1 MRIPVRIAA
10 TRLTYLA
17 TAIAIVGLAACKLS
31 TDNPISLT
39 LGALKGDNQTAAAG
53 TVFPDSLSV
62 IVLDQYGFSTEGTTI
77 VWAITS
83 GGGSL
88 SANSTTTDMNG
99 ITSVT
104 YTAGLTPGRAT
115 ITATL
120 TGVGFLTFTET
131 IT

>member
-1 MRIPVRIAA
+1 MRLPARI
-10 TRLTYLA
+10 T
-17 TAIAIVGLAACKLS
+17 TARFKLLSAAIVIVVLAACKLS
-31 TDNPISLT
+31 TDNPVSLT

-77 VWAITS
+77 AWAITS

-88 SANSTTTDMNG
+88 SETSTTTDANG
-99 ITSVT
+99 ITSVV
-104 YTAGLTPGRAT
+104 YTAGDSPGHAT

>member
-1 MRIPVRIAA
+1 MRIPALITTVRFKLLSA
-10 TRLTYLA
+10 
-17 TAIAIVGLAACKLS
+17 AIVIVALAACKLS
-31 TDNPISLT
+31 TDIPISLT

-88 SANSTTTDMNG
+88 SATSTTTDTNG
-99 ITSVT
+99 ITSVA
-104 YTAGLTPGRAT
+104 YTAGSSPGRAT

-120 TGVGFLTFTET
+120 AGVGFLTFSET

>member
-1 MRIPVRIAA
+1 MRIPALITTVRFKLLSA
-10 TRLTYLA
+10 
-17 TAIAIVGLAACKLS
+17 AIVIVALAACKLS
-31 TDNPISLT
+31 TDIPISLT

-88 SANSTTTDMNG
+88 SATSTTTDVNG
-99 ITSVT
+99 ITSVA
-104 YTAGLTPGRAT
+104 YTAGSSPGRAT

-120 TGVGFLTFTET
+120 AGVGFLTFSET

>member
-1 MRIPVRIAA
+1 MRIPVRIAT

-17 TAIAIVGLAACKLS
+17 AAIAIAGLAACKLS
-31 TDNPISLT
+31 TDNPVSLT

-88 SANSTTTDMNG
+88 SATSTTTDMNG

-104 YTAGLTPGRAT
+104 YTAGLSAGRAT

>member
-1 MRIPVRIAA
+1 MRFPVRTTTARFKLLSAA
-10 TRLTYLA
+10 IGIVVLT
-17 TAIAIVGLAACKLS
+17 ACKLS
-31 TDNPISLT
+31 TDNPVSLT

-77 VWAITS
+77 AWAITS

-88 SANSTTTDMNG
+88 SETSTTTDANG
-99 ITSVT
+99 ITSVV
-104 YTAGLTPGRAT
+104 YTAGDSPGHAT

>member
-1 MRIPVRIAA
+1 MRLPVRTTAA
-10 TRLTYLA
+10 RFKLLSA
-17 TAIAIVGLAACKLS
+17 AIVVVALAACKLT

-39 LGALKGDNQTAAAG
+39 LGALKGDTQTAAAG

-77 VWAITS
+77 AWAITS

-88 SANSTTTDMNG
+88 SATSTTTDSNG

-104 YTAGLTPGRAT
+104 YTAGLSPGHAT

-120 TGVGFLTFTET
+120 PGVGFLTFTET

>member
-1 MRIPVRIAA
+1 MRLPVRI
-10 TRLTYLA
+10 T
-17 TAIAIVGLAACKLS
+17 TARFKLLSAAIVIVALAACKLS
-31 TDNPISLT
+31 TDNPVSLT
-39 LGALKGDNQTAAAG
+39 LGALKGDAQTAAAG

-88 SANSTTTDMNG
+88 SATSTTTDVNG
-99 ITSVT
+99 ITSVA
-104 YTAGLTPGRAT
+104 YTAGSSPGRAT

-120 TGVGFLTFTET
+120 AGVGFLTFTET

>member
-1 MRIPVRIAA
+1 MRFPVRTTTARFKLLSAA
-10 TRLTYLA
+10 IGIVVLT
-17 TAIAIVGLAACKLS
+17 ACKLS
-31 TDNPISLT
+31 TDNPVSLT

-77 VWAITS
+77 AWAITS

-88 SANSTTTDMNG
+88 SETSTTTDANG
-99 ITSVT
+99 ITAIV
-104 YTAGLTPGRAT
+104 YTAGDSPGRAT

>member
-1 MRIPVRIAA
+1 MRIPVRIATA
-10 TRLTYLA
+10 RLTYLA
-17 TAIAIVGLAACKLS
+17 AAIAIVGLAACKLS

-62 IVLDQYGFSTEGTTI
+62 IVLDQYGFSTEGTAV

-88 SANSTTTDMNG
+88 SATSTTTDANG
-99 ITSVT
+99 ITSVA
-104 YTAGLTPGRAT
+104 YTAGLSPGHAT

>member
-1 MRIPVRIAA
+1 MRIPVRIAT

-17 TAIAIVGLAACKLS
+17 AAIAIVGLAACKLS
-31 TDNPISLT
+31 TDNPVSLT

-88 SANSTTTDMNG
+88 SATSTTTDMNG

-104 YTAGLTPGRAT
+104 YTAGLSAGRAT

>member
-1 MRIPVRIAA
+1 MRIPVRIA
-10 TRLTYLA
+10 TGRLKLCSA
-17 TAIAIVGLAACKLS
+17 AIVIIALAGCKLS

-39 LGALKGDNQTAAAG
+39 LGALGGDNQTAAAG
-53 TVFPDSLSV
+53 TVFADSLKV
-62 IVLDQYGFSTEGTTI
+62 IVLDQYGFSTEGVTVAWI
-77 VWAITS
+77 ITA

-88 SANSTTTDMNG
+88 SAASTTTDVNG

-115 ITATL
+115 ITATVVGI
-120 TGVGFLTFTET
+120 GVLTFTET

>member
-1 MRIPVRIAA
+1 MRVPALITTVRFKLLSA
-10 TRLTYLA
+10 
-17 TAIAIVGLAACKLS
+17 AIVIVALAACQLS

-88 SANSTTTDMNG
+88 SATSTTTDVNG
-99 ITSVT
+99 ITSVA
-104 YTAGLTPGRAT
+104 YTAGSSPGRAT

-120 TGVGFLTFTET
+120 AGVGFLTFTET

>member
-1 MRIPVRIAA
+1 MRLPA
-10 TRLTYLA
+10 RLTTARFKLLSA
-17 TAIAIVGLAACKLS
+17 AIAIVALAACKLS

-39 LGALKGDNQTAAAG
+39 LGALKGDNQTAPAG

-62 IVLDQYGFSTEGTTI
+62 IVLDQYGFSTEGVT
-77 VWAITS
+77 VAWAITS

-88 SANSTTTDMNG
+88 SADTTTTDVNG
-99 ITSVT
+99 ISSVT

-115 ITATL
+115 ITATVV
-120 TGVGFLTFTET
+120 GIGFLTFAET

>member
-1 MRIPVRIAA
+1 MRVPALITTVRFKLLSA
-10 TRLTYLA
+10 
-17 TAIAIVGLAACKLS
+17 AIVIVALAACKLS

-62 IVLDQYGFSTEGTTI
+62 IVLDQYGFSTEGTTV

-88 SANSTTTDMNG
+88 SATSTTTDVNG
-99 ITSVT
+99 ITSVA
-104 YTAGLTPGRAT
+104 YTAGSSPGRAT

-120 TGVGFLTFTET
+120 AGVGFLTFTET

>member
-1 MRIPVRIAA
+1 MRIPALITTVRFKLLSA
-10 TRLTYLA
+10 
-17 TAIAIVGLAACKLS
+17 AIVIVALVACKLS

-39 LGALKGDNQTAAAG
+39 LGALKGDTQTAAAG

-88 SANSTTTDMNG
+88 SATSTTTDTNG

-104 YTAGLTPGRAT
+104 YTAGLSPGRAT

>member
-1 MRIPVRIAA
+1 MRIPVRIAT

-17 TAIAIVGLAACKLS
+17 AAIAIVGLAACKLS
-31 TDNPISLT
+31 TDNPVSLT

-88 SANSTTTDMNG
+88 SATSTTTDANG
-99 ITSVT
+99 ITSIA
-104 YTAGLTPGRAT
+104 YTAGTSAGRAT

-120 TGVGFLTFTET
+120 AGVGFLTFTET

>member
-1 MRIPVRIAA
+1 MRIPLRITAA
-10 TRLTYLA
+10 RFKLLSA
-17 TAIAIVGLAACKLS
+17 AIVIVVLGACKLS
-31 TDNPISLT
+31 TDNPVSLT

-77 VWAITS
+77 TWAITS

-88 SANSTTTDMNG
+88 TQTSTTTDANG
-99 ITSVT
+99 ITAVV
-104 YTAGLTPGRAT
+104 YTAGPSPGRAT

-120 TGVGFLTFTET
+120 AGVGFLTFTET

>member
-1 MRIPVRIAA
+1 MRLPTRI
-10 TRLTYLA
+10 T
-17 TAIAIVGLAACKLS
+17 TARFKLLSAAIVIVVLAACKLS
-31 TDNPISLT
+31 TDNPVSLT
-39 LGALKGDNQTAAAG
+39 LGALKGDTQTAAAG

-77 VWAITS
+77 TWAITS

-88 SANSTTTDMNG
+88 SATSTVTDANG
-99 ITSVT
+99 ITSVA
-104 YTAGLTPGRAT
+104 YTAGLSPGPAR

-120 TGVGFLTFTET
+120 AGVGFLTFAET